1 MAQYNKQEIG
11 DLLTR
16 LQEGDTEAFG
26 ILYEKT
32 GNIALMQARLY
43 SKDAAEDIVQ
53 DAYVKA
59 YTHINQIRKPEDF
72 GAWLKMIVANT
83 AKEYIRKESRY
94 VTESELETE
103 RESDENEKKNPNE
116 YEKLETRD
124 FLPEEK
130 VDYTDTKEII
140 WGFIEQLPVAQKS
153 VIDLCYYQ
161 GMSVDQT
168 SKILN
173 ISPGTVKSRLFV
185 ARQKLMGMIEGEEKR
200 SGIRLHCS
208 AATLVPFIIW
218 LLSQKEEEAMLAKPM
233 LPKSVWDGIVKGIV
247 KAEGRPPVG
256 KKLDPAG
263 DKNPHVSKGPA
274 KHLPRGIRNIC
285 IGAAA
290 TAVVATGGLYLYSS
304 AQQDTPP
311 VQTVMETEAATET
324 EVPTQAEPILETAVE
339 ETEMQALEFPFSD
352 EEVLECIINS
362 SNIRTISGESF
373 YEEIDK
379 RFVSDMSLDISESF
393 YRGDLSTDIH
403 ATVEYTINE
412 NVTRTEY
419 FINAFCDLDGKWKL
433 GPATIV
439 ESEVVSRNLINI
451 WKGRMRI
458 DDPSKE
464 IIDPAYFAD
473 RDVTLKITGQ
483 DGIQVTGQMI
493 IVDDIYGFYHESDI
507 VGTFED
513 ETLRI
518 EMMSPIDNGKNDYV
532 FVYRYDKDSFE
543 DIVYGGVLEFA
554 PDVADFNFYQLL
566 PETYGEM
573 ASLPQEWWDALTTEQ
588 YAAAE
593 RYMEDLR
600 QVEENQP

>member
-11 DLLTR
+11 DLVRR

-218 LLSQKEEEAMLAKPM
+218 LFSQKEEEAMLA
-233 LPKSVWDGIVKGIV
+233 SCW
-247 KAEGRPPVG
+247 
-256 KKLDPAG
+256 KK
-263 DKNPHVSKGPA
+263 
-274 KHLPRGIRNIC
+274 IRSC
-285 IGAAA
+285 
-290 TAVVATGGLYLYSS
+290 GG
-304 AQQDTPP
+304 
-311 VQTVMETEAATET
+311 
-324 EVPTQAEPILETAVE
+324 
-339 ETEMQALEFPFSD
+339 
-352 EEVLECIINS
+352 
-362 SNIRTISGESF
+362 
-373 YEEIDK
+373 
-379 RFVSDMSLDISESF
+379 
-393 YRGDLSTDIH
+393 
-403 ATVEYTINE
+403 
-412 NVTRTEY
+412 
-419 FINAFCDLDGKWKL
+419 
-433 GPATIV
+433 
-439 ESEVVSRNLINI
+439 
-451 WKGRMRI
+451 
-458 DDPSKE
+458 
-464 IIDPAYFAD
+464 
-473 RDVTLKITGQ
+473 
-483 DGIQVTGQMI
+483 
-493 IVDDIYGFYHESDI
+493 
-507 VGTFED
+507 
-513 ETLRI
+513 
-518 EMMSPIDNGKNDYV
+518 
-532 FVYRYDKDSFE
+532 
-543 DIVYGGVLEFA
+543 
-554 PDVADFNFYQLL
+554 
-566 PETYGEM
+566 
-573 ASLPQEWWDALTTEQ
+573 
-588 YAAAE
+588 
-593 RYMEDLR
+593 
-600 QVEENQP
+600 